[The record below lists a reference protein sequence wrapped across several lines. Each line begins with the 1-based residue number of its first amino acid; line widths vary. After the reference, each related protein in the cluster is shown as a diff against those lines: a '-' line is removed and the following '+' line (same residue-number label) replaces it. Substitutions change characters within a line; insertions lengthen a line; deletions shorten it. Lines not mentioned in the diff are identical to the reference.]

1 MEAIMGAQ
9 LTDQIFTS
17 AMTIP
22 ATTKITI
29 RICM

>member
-9 LTDQIFTS
+9 LTDQILIS
-17 AMTIP
+17 AMTMP
-22 ATTKITI
+22 APTKSTI